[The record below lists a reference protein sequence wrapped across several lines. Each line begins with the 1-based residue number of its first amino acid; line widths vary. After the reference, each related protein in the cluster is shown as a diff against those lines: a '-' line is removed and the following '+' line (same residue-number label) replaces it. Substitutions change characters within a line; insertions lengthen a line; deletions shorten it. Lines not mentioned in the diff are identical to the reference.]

1 MLVYKDLFTGDEVCS
16 DAYAHLNPFNN
27 PEFIN
32 VAFEVKASKVAKGN
46 EDYGIACNEDEEG
59 GSGPVAA
66 DPGVEMVIDIVDAFR
81 LQETPFTKAEYT
93 SYIKKY
99 IKRVTTHL
107 EQNAPDRVASFKED
121 IQKFVKHVLANF
133 ADFEFYVGESLDLEA
148 GLIYGYYNGE
158 ELAPRLVY
166 IKEALTEER
175 Y

>member
-16 DAYAHLNPFNN
+16 DAYAHLNPFDNAD
-27 PEFIN
+27 FAN
-32 VAFEVKASKVAKGN
+32 VAFEVKSSKVAKGN

-59 GSGPVAA
+59 GSSGPSA

-99 IKRVTTHL
+99 IKRVATHL
-107 EQNAPDRVASFKED
+107 EENQPDRVAAFKTD
-121 IQKFVKHVLANF
+121 IQNFVKHVLSNF
-133 ADFEFYVGESLDLEA
+133 SDFEFYIGESLDLEA
-148 GLIYGYYNGE
+148 GLVYAYYNGE
-158 ELAPRLVY
+158 EVAPRLVY
-166 IKEALTEER
+166 IKDALTEER

>member
-1 MLVYKDLFTGDEVCS
+1 M
-16 DAYAHLNPFNN
+16 
-27 PEFIN
+27 
-32 VAFEVKASKVAKGN
+32 
-46 EDYGIACNEDEEG
+46 
-59 GSGPVAA
+59 AA